1 MHPVVT
7 IETKRENFIS
17 SHERKEHE
25 RHRPNAE
32 EVHAKETIKAKK
44 AMAKEWLQLKYPHR
58 QWVYNVNS
66 HKTASF
72 MLLKPKNELFTLA
85 TDFWIP
91 EDDSR

>member
-17 SHERKEHE
+17 SHERKEHKL
-25 RHRPNAE
+25 HCPNAE

-44 AMAKEWLQLKYPHR
+44 AMAKEWLQLKYP

-72 MLLKPKNELFTLA
+72 MLLKPKTTSCL
-85 TDFWIP
+85 P
-91 EDDSR
+91 

>member
-17 SHERKEHE
+17 SHERKEYKLHCS
-25 RHRPNAE
+25 NAE

-72 MLLKPKNELFTLA
+72 MLLKPKTTSCL
-85 TDFWIP
+85 P
-91 EDDSR
+91 

>member
-7 IETKRENFIS
+7 IETKREYFIS
-17 SHERKEHE
+17 SHERKEHKL
-25 RHRPNAE
+25 HCPNAE

-66 HKTASF
+66 HKPHHLCCSSQKQRVVYLSNRF
-72 MLLKPKNELFTLA
+72 L
-85 TDFWIP
+85 
-91 EDDSR
+91 DSRG

>member
-17 SHERKEHE
+17 SHERKEHKL
-25 RHRPNAE
+25 HCSNAE

-58 QWVYNVNS
+58 QWVYNINS

-72 MLLKPKNELFTLA
+72 MLLKPKTTSCL
-85 TDFWIP
+85 P
-91 EDDSR
+91 

>member
-1 MHPVVT
+1 MK
-7 IETKRENFIS
+7 EKNIS
-17 SHERKEHE
+17 CI
-25 RHRPNAE
+25 AE

-72 MLLKPKNELFTLA
+72 MLLKPKTTSCL
-85 TDFWIP
+85 P
-91 EDDSR
+91 